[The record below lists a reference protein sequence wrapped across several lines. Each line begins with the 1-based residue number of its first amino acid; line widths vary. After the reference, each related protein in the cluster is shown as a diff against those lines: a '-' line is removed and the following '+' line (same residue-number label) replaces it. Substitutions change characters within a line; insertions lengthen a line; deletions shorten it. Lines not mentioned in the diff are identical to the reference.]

1 MRLSTQWQ
9 RNAVAAL
16 AVTLLVLLPVV
27 GSDFFIA
34 FVMTRAV
41 MLGLAAS
48 TIVFLSSYGGMVSLA
63 QLLFVGVAGFMV
75 GNAVGEGGTKG
86 LKLGW
91 NPWIGVVFALVV
103 TAVLAVGL
111 GLLASRTTGIYF
123 LMLTLTFAVIGYYFF
138 GQVTTFSGFGGITG
152 IRPPGVFDG
161 HPVRFYYLCVA
172 LSLAAYG
179 AFRYLARTPFGLA
192 LQGVRDDPVRMA
204 SLGFNVALQRT
215 IAFTIAGFVAGVAGV
230 LNIWWNGQIDPTSIS
245 IGPTMDLLI
254 IAVIGG
260 VAYLEGAWLGAFVF
274 VVANNYMRDLP
285 LASSIGLT
293 EARFNTVVGL
303 IVLLIMVLSPD
314 GLVGVIL
321 RIRRAF
327 TRSSGRPPVSAAGAH
342 DTGDPTPFTVSTHL
356 TEGSTT

>member
-1 MRLSTQWQ
+1 MTALTRSP
-9 RNAVAAL
+9 RNVVAAMAL
-16 AVTLLVLLPVV
+16 AVLVLLPII

-63 QLLFVGVAGFMV
+63 QLLFVGVAGFMI

-91 NPWIGVVFALVV
+91 NPWIGVAFALAV
-103 TAVLAVGL
+103 TAAVALVL

-152 IRPPGVFDG
+152 IRPPAVFDG
-161 HPVRFYYLCVA
+161 HPVRFYYLCVV
-172 LSLAAYG
+172 LSLAAY
-179 AFRYLARTPFGLA
+179 ALFRYLARTPFGLA

-204 SLGFNVALQRT
+204 SLGFNVALQRA
-215 IAFTIAGFVAGVAGV
+215 IAFTIAGFVAGIAGV

-254 IAVIGG
+254 VAVIGG
-260 VAYLEGAWLGAFVF
+260 IAYLEGAWLGAFVF

-285 LASSIGLT
+285 FADTIGLS

-321 RIRRAF
+321 RIRRGF
-327 TRSSGRPPVSAAGAH
+327 TPRPGPPGSAIGAARD
-342 DTGDPTPFTVSTHL
+342 DTGPTPFTVSTHL